1 MLAKLSYKITFVMC
15 GPSKNSKDNVEE
27 KDVSALINKEKL
39 SSDAKEEYLSVGDFT
54 APFAPKIRLGDLY
67 SKRLPSG
74 HTPNDFCTLF
84 TFLFSILIG
93 CDLIVILQRIRRK
106 SLFIL
111 FI

>member
-1 MLAKLSYKITFVMC
+1 MC
-15 GPSKNSKDNVEE
+15 APSKNNKDNVEE

-39 SSDAKEEYLSVGDFT
+39 SSEAKEEYLSVGDFT
-54 APFAPKIRLGDLY
+54 TPFAPKIRLGDLY

-84 TFLFSILIG
+84 TFLFFG